1 MKLNNMMQVFHTVKH
16 LKFEQF
22 FFRLYYRYKKPVLRI
37 KNPSDINNWK
47 WDGPY
52 LNNKSIFDFNE
63 VCFLNKKNNHFD
75 HNNWNDIIQDKLW
88 LYNLHY
94 FDDLSS
100 DSYLEREELHY
111 FYMNSWIINN
121 PPCNGNGWEPYPLS
135 IRLVNW
141 IKWLSKKDYI
151 DLKYINSLY
160 QQSEALYQQIEYH
173 ILGNHLFA
181 NAKALIFSGAYL
193 KGVVADKYINK
204 GLKILNHELKE
215 QFLSDGGHFELSPM
229 YHQILL
235 WDLLELIDLVRV
247 SQNKKLLEQ
256 LCYWKSVASKAL
268 SWLSSMLHPDGE
280 IGFFNDAAIGIA
292 VPPHEIFKYAKKLSI
307 NDDYKISRL
316 VTNYSSGYSNIKFDD
331 YTVIFDH
338 ANVGPDYLPGH
349 AHADSL
355 SFEMSV
361 GQQRL
366 FVNSGT
372 SLYGISDERLRQRKT
387 AAHNTVEVNSCDSSE
402 VWSGFRVA
410 RRAYSTL
417 NKSFFD
423 EINQNV
429 VISASHDGYTR
440 VDKNI
445 IHSRTLTCGFD
456 QVTIEDTFGKVVG
469 GTFILHLHPN
479 IEVIKRSNRI
489 LILKINDFLN
499 VEFSSSDDIKIEPS
513 TWHPRFGESV
523 DNNKIIINFNK
534 NKISSCIKISKD

>member
-1 MKLNNMMQVFHTVKH
+1 MIRKALVFLNTIKYLKLNQIIFRFYYMMKPKTRFSIPNVINKRNWAWSDLTVNS
-16 LKFEQF
+16 QSI
-22 FFRLYYRYKKPVLRI
+22 YS
-37 KNPSDINNWK
+37 KNE
-47 WDGPY
+47 
-52 LNNKSIFDFNE
+52 F
-63 VCFLNKKNNHFD
+63 CFLSHSQILSDDFF
-75 HNNWNDIIQDKLW
+75 WNPPNLDKLW
-88 LYNLHY
+88 IYNLHY
-94 FDDLSS
+94 FDDLNAIN
-100 DSYLEREELHY
+100 YQMRNHLHLY
-111 FYMNSWIINN
+111 IIDKWIKENN
-121 PPCNGNGWEPYPLS
+121 MGIGNGWESYPISL
-135 IRLVNW
+135 RLVNW
-141 IKWLSKKDYI
+141 IKWFSKKGNVEDVYIKSIYQQAKYLSKN
-151 DLKYINSLY
+151 L
-160 QQSEALYQQIEYH
+160 EYH
-173 ILGNHLFA
+173 ILGNHLFS
-181 NAKALIFSGAYL
+181 NGKALVFTGVFLNSSDADDFL
-193 KGVVADKYINK
+193 KLGLDIINK
-204 GLKILNHELKE
+204 EIKE
-215 QFLSDGGHFELSPM
+215 QFLDDGAHFELSPM

-235 WDLLELIDLVRV
+235 YDLLELINLASICQDYR
-247 SQNKKLLEQ
+247 LLKFLNSWEDI
-256 LCYWKSVASKAL
+256 ASKAL

-292 VPPHEIFKYAKKLSI
+292 VPPNEIFKYAKRLSI
-307 NDDYKISRL
+307 NYDDKKSCL
-316 VTNYSSGYSNIKFDD
+316 VTNSISGYSNVNFDD
-331 YTVIFDH
+331 YSIIFDH

-361 GQQRL
+361 GLQRL

-387 AAHNTVEVNSCDSSE
+387 AAHNTVEISSCDSSE

-445 IHSRTLTCGFD
+445 IHSRILTCSFD
-456 QVTIEDTFGKVVG
+456 QVTIEDTFGKVVV

-479 IEVIKRSNRI
+479 IEIIKRSNRV

-534 NKISSCIKISKD
+534 NKISSHIKILKD

>member
-1 MKLNNMMQVFHTVKH
+1 MYCKFKLYLNTIKY
-16 LKFEQF
+16 LKIKQLFY
-22 FFRLYYRYKKPVLRI
+22 RVYYKYKKI
-37 KNPSDINNWK
+37 KINSDQGLIFEWS
-47 WDGPY
+47 WQGPY
-52 LNNKSIFDFNE
+52 LNNKSIFSINE
-63 VCFLNKKNNHFD
+63 VCFLNKRLSDFNQK
-75 HNNWNDIIQDKLW
+75 NWNDITEDKLW

-94 FDDLSS
+94 FDDLNSL
-100 DSYLEREELHY
+100 DYDKREHLHY
-111 FYMNSWIINN
+111 KYISSWIIHN
-121 PPCNGNGWEPYPLS
+121 PPCYGNGWEPYPLS
-135 IRLVNW
+135 LRLVNW
-141 IKWLSKKDYI
+141 IKWFSKKDHV
-151 DLKYINSLY
+151 DMKYIISLY
-160 QQSEALYQQIEYH
+160 QQSEALYKQIEYH
-173 ILGNHLFA
+173 ILGNHLFS
-181 NAKALIFSGAYL
+181 NAKALIFSGVYL
-193 KGVVADKYINK
+193 NGKSSDKYLNK
-204 GLKILNHELKE
+204 GLKILNCELKE
-215 QFLSDGGHFELSPM
+215 QFLFDGAHFELSPM

-235 WDLLELIDLVRV
+235 WDLLELIDLVYTSKDHR
-247 SQNKKLLEQ
+247 LLEY
-256 LCYWKSVASKAL
+256 LEYWKSIASKAI
-268 SWLSSMLHPDGE
+268 SWLRSMLHPDGE
-280 IGFFNDAAIGIA
+280 ISFFNDAAIGIA
-292 VPPHEIFKYAKKLSI
+292 IPPHEIFKYAKKLSI

-387 AAHNTVEVNSCDSSE
+387 AAHNTVEINGCDSSE

-417 NKSFFD
+417 NKSLFD

-429 VISASHDGYTR
+429 VISASHDGYRR

-445 IHSRTLTCGFD
+445 IHSRTLTCSFD

-469 GTFILHLHPN
+469 GTFTLHLHPN
-479 IEVIKRSNRI
+479 VEVIKRSNRI

-499 VEFSSSDDIKIEPS
+499 VEFSSSDDIKIESS

-534 NKISSCIKISKD
+534 NKISSFIKILKD